1 MSLKF
6 VLDVFNELIN
16 VIILLVLMQKDQ
28 KFLSTSILLSELL
41 IKGMFI
47 NGSRKDKSAPKILNG
62 KSIDKFVSTGF
73 KSQMPYDF
81 STILRF
87 ALKIKFLKH
96 KSRSDLYR
104 NRR

>member
-1 MSLKF
+1 MQSVARNFMSLKF

-16 VIILLVLMQKDQ
+16 VIILLVLMPKDQ

-73 KSQMPYDF
+73 KS
-81 STILRF
+81 
-87 ALKIKFLKH
+87 
-96 KSRSDLYR
+96 
-104 NRR
+104 